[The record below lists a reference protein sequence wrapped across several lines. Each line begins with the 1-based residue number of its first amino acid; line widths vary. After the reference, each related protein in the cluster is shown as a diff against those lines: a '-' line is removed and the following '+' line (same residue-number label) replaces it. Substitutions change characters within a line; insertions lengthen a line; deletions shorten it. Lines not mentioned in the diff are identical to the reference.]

1 MRRLPGL
8 RIASVVCI
16 LAALAGCSP
25 PHGDTPTDTRRTV
38 IVIHPQRGDI
48 TRSITLPG
56 DLVGYYQATLF
67 AKVTGYLKSIA
78 VDKGDWVKSGQV
90 LAVIEVPELDQ
101 RLARA
106 KADMEVQRVTYDRL
120 NKVWKSDPRLV
131 AREDVDIAQG
141 KYLQAKATM
150 DELEAMV
157 SYTRIVA
164 PFDGVITAR
173 FVDPGALIKA
183 GGELSIATPDQGSP
197 NPGAG
202 ATPVLGLAMID
213 TMRTYVYV
221 PQDAVG
227 PIRRGTPA
235 KLTVHNLPGHIYDGA
250 VTRYANSLDL
260 GTRTMLTEIDLKNP
274 KRELYPGMYADV
286 TLYLEQHRDA
296 LELPESAIGESP
308 EGKYVIVAQDGK
320 LRKQPVTVGINSGK
334 RVEIVDGL
342 SGREDVVET
351 VDASMETDEAVNVVQ
366 QKPLPGERSSVVA
379 ETR

>member
-1 MRRLPGL
+1 
-8 RIASVVCI
+8 
-16 LAALAGCSP
+16 
-25 PHGDTPTDTRRTV
+25 
-38 IVIHPQRGDI
+38 
-48 TRSITLPG
+48 
-56 DLVGYYQATLF
+56 
-67 AKVTGYLKSIA
+67 
-78 VDKGDWVKSGQV
+78 
-90 LAVIEVPELDQ
+90 
-101 RLARA
+101 
-106 KADMEVQRVTYDRL
+106 
-120 NKVWKSDPRLV
+120 
-131 AREDVDIAQG
+131 
-141 KYLQAKATM
+141 
-150 DELEAMV
+150 
-157 SYTRIVA
+157 
-164 PFDGVITAR
+164 
-173 FVDPGALIKA
+173 
-183 GGELSIATPDQGSP
+183 
-197 NPGAG
+197 
-202 ATPVLGLAMID
+202 
-213 TMRTYVYV
+213 
-221 PQDAVG
+221 
-227 PIRRGTPA
+227 
-235 KLTVHNLPGHIYDGA
+235 VHNLPGHIYDGA